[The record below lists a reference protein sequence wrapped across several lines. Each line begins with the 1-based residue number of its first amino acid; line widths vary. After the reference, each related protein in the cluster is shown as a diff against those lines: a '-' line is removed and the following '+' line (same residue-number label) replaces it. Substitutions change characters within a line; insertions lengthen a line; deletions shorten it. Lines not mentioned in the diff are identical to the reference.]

1 MRPGASTGPAP
12 HARGILVQDISQTA
26 GDRISPAYAGNTLY
40 GAASPPSRGGSAPH
54 VRGIPARSASQRSA
68 KGGQPRLRGEYLLQ
82 TKGFLCKG
90 SAPLARGI
98 RPDPRSRCTAGV
110 SPACAGNTGE
120 MQTVVPGTRGQP
132 RLRGEY
138 SAGMVAGS
146 STVGSAP
153 LARGIRPLPRLA
165 GCAGRVSPAC
175 AGNTSAS
182 VGEKSCWRGQP
193 RLRGEYTVSNGVI
206 PPFINA
212 NASFFLRFALHLSCR
227 ERRPSRPRPRHGM
240 RHRSGGWMP
249 AFRHASAMQRS
260 VSVRSCD
267 AGTLRN
273 PWANASRTAFADQ
286 PCSTARMAIP

>member
-1 MRPGASTGPAP
+1 MRGEYSFVTPTEADALGQPRTCGEYTACSIATGC
-12 HARGILVQDISQTA
+12 LD
-26 GDRISPAYAGNTLY
+26 
-40 GAASPPSRGGSAPH
+40 GSAPH
-54 VRGIPARSASQRSA
+54 MRGIRATDAHRARREGVSPAHAGNTSRMWRPRRPQRD
-68 KGGQPRLRGEYLLQ
+68 QPRLCGEHAWCLAVHAA
-82 TKGFLCKG
+82 KCG

-98 RPDPRSRCTAGV
+98 QLLETQPSVDRRV
-110 SPACAGNTGE
+110 SPACAGNTAGRSSSARS
-120 MQTVVPGTRGQP
+120 GRGQP

-138 SAGMVAGS
+138 VDDESERRRFS
-146 STVGSAP
+146 GSAP
-153 LARGIRPLPRLA
+153 LARGIPYRQDHA
-165 GCAGRVSPAC
+165 QQTGGVSPAC
-175 AGNTSAS
+175 A
-182 VGEKSCWRGQP
+182 
-193 RLRGEYTVSNGVI
+193 VSNGVI

-227 ERRPSRPRPRHGM
+227 ERRPRRIRPRHGM

-273 PWANASRTAFADQ
+273 PWANASRTAFAVH

>member
-1 MRPGASTGPAP
+1 MRGEYSFVTPTEADALGQPRTCGEYTACSIATGC
-12 HARGILVQDISQTA
+12 LD
-26 GDRISPAYAGNTLY
+26 
-40 GAASPPSRGGSAPH
+40 GSAPH
-54 VRGIPARSASQRSA
+54 MRGIRATGAHRARREGVSPAHAGNTSRMWRPRRPQRD
-68 KGGQPRLRGEYLLQ
+68 QPRLCGEHAWCLAVHAA
-82 TKGFLCKG
+82 KCG

-98 RPDPRSRCTAGV
+98 QLLET
-110 SPACAGNTGE
+110 
-120 MQTVVPGTRGQP
+120 QP
-132 RLRGEY
+132 SVDR
-138 SAGMVAGS
+138 
-146 STVGSAP
+146 
-153 LARGIRPLPRLA
+153 
-165 GCAGRVSPAC
+165 RVSPAC
-175 AGNTSAS
+175 AGNTAGRSSSARS
-182 VGEKSCWRGQP
+182 SRGQP

-227 ERRPSRPRPRHGM
+227 ERRPRRIRPRHGM

-273 PWANASRTAFADQ
+273 PWANASRTAFAVH